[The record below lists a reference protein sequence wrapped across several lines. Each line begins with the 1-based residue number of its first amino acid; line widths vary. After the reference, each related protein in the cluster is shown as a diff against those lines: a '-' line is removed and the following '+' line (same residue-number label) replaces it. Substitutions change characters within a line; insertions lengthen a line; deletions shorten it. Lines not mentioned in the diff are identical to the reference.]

1 MKSRPPPLLQEE
13 GDSDEM
19 ESDIP
24 LEKQVSNYLLT
35 GNRLID
41 DPQIENMRLHL
52 ERDKRNSKYA

>member
-13 GDSDEM
+13 EDSDEM

-52 ERDKRNSKYA
+52 ERDKRNSKHA